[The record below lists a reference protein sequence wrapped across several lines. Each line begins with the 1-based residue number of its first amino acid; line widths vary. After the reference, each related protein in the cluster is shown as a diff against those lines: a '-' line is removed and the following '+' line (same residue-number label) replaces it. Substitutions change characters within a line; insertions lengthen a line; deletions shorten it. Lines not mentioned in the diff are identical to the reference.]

1 MVDPK
6 DRNNVSSDSD
16 TRLTNL
22 SVAKCKEFEYNMK
35 KQCKELERWYLLHF
49 RIDLHQKV
57 VQVMEVN
64 FASLTT
70 LLQ

>member
-22 SVAKCKEFEYNMK
+22 SVAKRKEFEYNMK
-35 KQCKELERWYLLHF
+35 KQCNELERWYLLHF